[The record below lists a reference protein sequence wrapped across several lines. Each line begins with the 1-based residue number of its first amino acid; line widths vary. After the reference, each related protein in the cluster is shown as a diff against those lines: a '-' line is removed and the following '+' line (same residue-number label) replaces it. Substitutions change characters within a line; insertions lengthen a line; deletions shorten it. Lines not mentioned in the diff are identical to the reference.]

1 MAEGI
6 FMNQVRTAGR
16 ADQFEIASAG
26 TASYHAG
33 SPPDRRTLEV
43 LARHG
48 IRLESRSRQVTDAD
62 FARFDL
68 ILAMD
73 RSNLDTLSRRCP
85 PQYRD
90 KLHLTLEPTT
100 GGDVP
105 DPYYGGPQGFDLNYA
120 QLLEALEAWL
130 ERLS

>member
-6 FMNQVRTAGR
+6 AKQMA
-16 ADQFEIASAG
+16 ADRGLDLEIDSAG

-33 SPPDRRTLEV
+33 ERPDPRTSEV

-48 IRLESRSRQVTDAD
+48 APFEGRARQVTAND
-62 FARFDL
+62 FEHFDL

-73 RSNLDTLSRRCP
+73 RSNYDTLVERCP
-85 PQYRD
+85 EPLRH
-90 KLHLTLEPTT
+90 KIHLALELVG

-105 DPYYGGPQGFDLNYA
+105 DPYYGGPGGFESNYNVLN
-120 QLLEALEAWL
+120 EAISAWL
-130 ERLS
+130 SRLG